1 MSAGDPRLDDLTVPE
16 VEELERG
23 PGRGSRRFP
32 RFASRFRTNVKP
44 EEPLDYKNVA
54 YLSRF
59 LSPQGKIL
67 SRKRTGFSG
76 QDQRRL
82 SKAIKLSR
90 FLGLLNYV
98 G

>member
-1 MSAGDPRLDDLTVPE
+1 MSDSRIEDLSVPE
-16 VEELERG
+16 VEEIEKGGGRG
-23 PGRGSRRFP
+23 PRRFN
-32 RFASRFRTNVKP
+32 RFATRFRTNVKP

-54 YLSRF
+54 YLARF

-67 SRKRTGFSG
+67 SRKRTGFGG

-82 SKAIKLSR
+82 SRAIKLSR
-90 FLGLLNYV
+90 FLGLLTYV

>member
-1 MSAGDPRLDDLTVPE
+1 MSDSRIDDLSVAE
-16 VEELERG
+16 GEDLEKGGGRG
-23 PGRGSRRFP
+23 PRRFT
-32 RFASRFRTNVKP
+32 RFTTRFRTNVKP
-44 EEPLDYKNVA
+44 EEPLEYKNVA
-54 YLSRF
+54 YLARF

-82 SKAIKLSR
+82 SRAIKLSR
-90 FLGLLNYV
+90 FLGLLTYV